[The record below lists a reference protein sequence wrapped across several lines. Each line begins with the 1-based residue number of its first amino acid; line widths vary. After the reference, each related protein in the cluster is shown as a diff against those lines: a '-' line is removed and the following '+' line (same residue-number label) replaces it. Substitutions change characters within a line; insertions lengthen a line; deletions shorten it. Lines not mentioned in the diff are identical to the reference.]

1 MTSLRKLWYIDFR
14 VGGFEGGM
22 KTGREFECE
31 VSFEHVVHGLML
43 ERRVSSQRSREG
55 LVRGT
60 FEIAEQRVV
69 GQRPAQ
75 T

>member
-1 MTSLRKLWYIDFR
+1 
-14 VGGFEGGM
+14 M

-43 ERRVSSQRSREG
+43 ERRVSSQRSRDG

-60 FEIAEQRVV
+60 FEIAERIV
-69 GQRPAQ
+69 GQGPAQ